1 MKEKYLTN
9 ARIIDPKNQIDEMG
23 GLIIDAKGLI
33 KAAGKKVTN
42 GNLPAAA
49 EKIDLKK
56 QILMPGLVDMRV
68 FVGEPGYEYKEN
80 FKRLKKALGSINT
93 NVPTLYKQYAD
104 LCEEGGIQFCAYN
117 IDYDF
122 SNCIDSF
129 IVVDISKIKESQRKR
144 YIDT

>member
-56 QILMPGLVDMRV
+56 QILIPGLVDMRV

-80 FKRLKKALGSINT
+80 FKTLSNAALSGGVTSVVSMPNT
-93 NVPTLYKQYAD
+93 SPV
-104 LCEEGGIQFCAYN
+104 
-117 IDYDF
+117 
-122 SNCIDSF
+122 IDS
-129 IVVDISKIKESQRKR
+129 VSMVDFLKGEAGTNQKLIFFHVQV
-144 YIDT
+144 